1 MDIFIHWYDD
11 YILGISGQK
20 KYAMGL
26 TTIKIQTETR
36 DKLADLGKK
45 SESYDTILNRLID
58 FYRDNAKKE

>member
-1 MDIFIHWYDD
+1 M
-11 YILGISGQK
+11 S
-20 KYAMGL
+20 L

-58 FYRDNAKKE
+58 FYREHSKEK

>member
-1 MDIFIHWYDD
+1 M
-11 YILGISGQK
+11 
-20 KYAMGL
+20 AL

-58 FYRDNAKKE
+58 FYRDNKKKE

>member
-1 MDIFIHWYDD
+1 M
-11 YILGISGQK
+11 
-20 KYAMGL
+20 AL

-58 FYRDNAKKE
+58 FYLDNKKKE

>member
-1 MDIFIHWYDD
+1 M
-11 YILGISGQK
+11 
-20 KYAMGL
+20 AL

-45 SESYDTILNRLID
+45 SESYDTIINRLID